1 MGEAKVQATDVFPV
15 SVINYAIIC
24 GPDEAGGG
32 VTKTMFNLLKDHR
45 VSLSKERKQI
55 PSSHFLGGRTLD
67 EHPHTSV
74 LFCAIKNIQ
83 CVEMT

>member
-1 MGEAKVQATDVFPV
+1 M
-15 SVINYAIIC
+15 
-24 GPDEAGGG
+24 
-32 VTKTMFNLLKDHR
+32 TKTMFNLLKDHR
-45 VSLSKERKQI
+45 VSLSRERKQI